1 MWYPVQMRVSL
12 RQESQF
18 KESRYGYKQNPVV
31 DEQKIYQEAETTK
44 SGGNKWTK
52 KQKKMKD
59 ELDPGGGL
67 EDILGIVLIITILQI
82 VRVLHLKVGTFLL
95 SCASCTTSYGY
106 LFLNG
111 GSMRSVLRS
120 PQQGL
125 SIFKCKI
132 LS

>member
-82 VRVLHLKVGTFLL
+82 VRVRRLMGICF
-95 SCASCTTSYGY
+95 
-106 LFLNG
+106 
-111 GSMRSVLRS
+111 
-120 PQQGL
+120 
-125 SIFKCKI
+125 
-132 LS
+132 